1 MIYPSVM
8 QEKKI
13 LKTIVLFDE
22 LHQHYSNE
30 EADIILN
37 DWRKDYENHL
47 INKTKIFIESHN

>member
-1 MIYPSVM
+1 M